1 VRSFREEARKREERI
16 RALKERGEQIERER
30 AEDVATNAA
39 SPEPLP
45 EDRLVGIVQAIDDGL
60 ATVLVGADE
69 VEYVFPLDLLPEGA
83 RVDMMLYLVFRNGRL
98 EVIGERAARKAE
110 PGSAVQDR
118 LDRGIARR
126 RLGEPGPTG
135 A

>member
-16 RALKERGEQIERER
+16 RVLKERGEQIERER
-30 AEDVATNAA
+30 AEDLA
-39 SPEPLP
+39 SSPRTAEPLP
-45 EDRLVGIVQAIDDGL
+45 EDRIVGIVQAIEDGM

-69 VEYVFPLDLLPEGA
+69 VEYVFPLDLLPDGA
-83 RVDMMLYLVFRNGRL
+83 RVDMMLYLVFRHGRL
-98 EVIGERAARKAE
+98 EVIGERVAGKAE

-126 RLGEPGPTG
+126 RLGGPGPTG